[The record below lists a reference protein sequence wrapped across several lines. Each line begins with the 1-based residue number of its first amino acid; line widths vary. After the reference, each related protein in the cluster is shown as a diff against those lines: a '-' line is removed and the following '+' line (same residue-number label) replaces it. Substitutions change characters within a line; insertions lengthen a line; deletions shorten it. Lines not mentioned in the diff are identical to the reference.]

1 MSKRAPDQK
10 SWVPIYLALGF
21 VWGCSFLFIEQG
33 LTFLT
38 PIGVAFARCALGALA
53 LWVVV
58 YFKKVAIPKDK
69 KLWFQL
75 WVVSLLLN
83 VFPGI
88 LFALAQ
94 TEVTS
99 VLAGIVNATTPLMT
113 LLALFIFFR
122 KEKVKSYQVFGLL
135 VGFLGVATV
144 FGVWHGLGSNA
155 PWAIGALLAAV
166 SCYGLSFPFSNRFIM
181 PRKLQ
186 PEALAT
192 IQVSMAAIT
201 LLPLY
206 LIDGVA
212 VNKFL
217 LLPVLSVLA
226 LGIFGSG
233 IAYIWNFRII
243 ELAGSSIAS
252 SVTYLT
258 PIVAVA
264 IGIAFLGE
272 PFSWNEPI
280 GGLIVLAGSAI
291 AQGRHLRKK

>member
-1 MSKRAPDQK
+1 MSTTAPTQK

-99 VLAGIVNATTPLMT
+99 VLAGIVNATTPLTT
-113 LLALFIFFR
+113 LLAIFIFFR
-122 KEKVKSYQVFGLL
+122 KEKVKSYQVIGLSI
-135 VGFLGVATV
+135 GFSGVATV
-144 FGVWHGLGSNA
+144 FGVWRGLGSNA
-155 PWAIGALLAAV
+155 PWAIAALLAAV
-166 SCYGLSFPFSNRFIM
+166 SCYGLSFPFSTRFIM

-201 LLPLY
+201 LLPFY
-206 LIDGVA
+206 LIDGIA
-212 VNKFL
+212 KDKYL

-243 ELAGSSIAS
+243 ELAGSSIA
-252 SVTYLT
+252 
-258 PIVAVA
+258 
-264 IGIAFLGE
+264 
-272 PFSWNEPI
+272 
-280 GGLIVLAGSAI
+280 
-291 AQGRHLRKK
+291 

>member
-1 MSKRAPDQK
+1 MSTSAPTEK

-69 KLWFQL
+69 ILWLQL
-75 WVVSLLLN
+75 WIVSLLLN

-99 VLAGIVNATTPLMT
+99 VLAGIVNATTPLTT
-113 LLALFIFFR
+113 LLAIFIFFH
-122 KEKVKSYQVFGLL
+122 KEKVKSYQVLGLL
-135 VGFLGVATV
+135 VGFSGVATV
-144 FGVWHGLGSNA
+144 FGVWRGLGSNA
-155 PWAIGALLAAV
+155 PWAIGALLVAV
-166 SCYGLSFPFSNRFIM
+166 SCYGLSFPFSTRFIM

-206 LIDGVA
+206 LIDGIA
-212 VNKFL
+212 EDKFL

-272 PFSWNEPI
+272 PFSWNEPV

-291 AQGRHLRKK
+291 AQGRHLRNM

>member
-1 MSKRAPDQK
+1 VSKTAPNQK

-38 PIGVAFARCALGALA
+38 PIGVAFARCSLGALA
-53 LWVVV
+53 LWIVV
-58 YFKKVAIPKDK
+58 YFKKVAIPRDK

-75 WVVSLLLN
+75 WIVSLLLN

-135 VGFLGVATV
+135 IGFSGVATV
-144 FGVWHGLGSNA
+144 FGVWRGLGSNE
-155 PWAIGALLAAV
+155 PWAIGALLVAV
-166 SCYGLSFPFSNRFIM
+166 SCYGFSFPFSTRFIM

-192 IQVSMAAIT
+192 IQVSMAAMT
-201 LLPLY
+201 LLPFY
-206 LIDGVA
+206 LIDGIA
-212 VNKFL
+212 EDGYF

-272 PFSWNEPI
+272 PFSWNEPV